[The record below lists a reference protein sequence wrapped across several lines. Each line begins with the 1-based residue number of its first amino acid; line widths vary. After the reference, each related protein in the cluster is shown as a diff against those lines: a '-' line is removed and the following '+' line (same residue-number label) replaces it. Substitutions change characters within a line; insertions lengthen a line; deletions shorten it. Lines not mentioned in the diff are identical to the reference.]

1 MEIVCVCPA
10 CRQITLTEE
19 ARYRETPCGVCGDRG
34 LIPLDTEARKWDGLS
49 RKERVRLVEEA
60 LESGAEERLE
70 KKRAENEALRAE
82 IRRIRDFPVT
92 TVDLKQPYRVIG
104 PVSVNTSNKGI
115 FSSAYQKLV
124 QHYEQDPYLR
134 ELVVRPRTES
144 VRGGE
149 GGLLLFSLL
158 LSDTSAFEGRVGQ
171 SEFDRAYYIC
181 VAELKRRAAELGG
194 DAVVGMRMDYDLDTS
209 NFGAFYLQMYG
220 TAVKL
225 EET

>member
-1 MEIVCVCPA
+1 MELVCVCPA
-10 CRQITLTEE
+10 CRQITLAEE
-19 ARYRETPCGVCGDRG
+19 TRYRETPCGVCGDRG
-34 LIPLDTEARKWDGLS
+34 LIPLAAEARKWDGLS

-82 IRRIRDFPVT
+82 IHRIRDFPVT

-104 PVSVNTSNKGI
+104 PVSVNTSNKGV

-124 QHYEQDPYLR
+124 RSYEEDPYLK

-149 GGLLLFSLL
+149 GGLLLLSLL
-158 LSDTSAFEGRVGQ
+158 LADTTAFEGRVGQ

-194 DAVVGMRMDYDLDTS
+194 DAVVGMRMDYDLDTA

-225 EET
+225 EEA